1 MRHKLL
7 FAIYQFLIRLYG
19 LGIKGAALWSS
30 KARSWIEGRKKPQV
44 PPATW
49 KGHRPIWFHAAS
61 TGEFEQGRPIMEKLR
76 ERDPHRPI
84 LLTFFSPS
92 GYEATQKYADQY
104 VITYLP
110 LDTYS
115 NARKFI
121 KKWNPALAI
130 FIKYEIW
137 PSYLSVLE
145 QHHIPALVISSR
157 WRPQQIYF
165 RSGRHLFFPLLQK
178 MDHIFVQ
185 DALSM
190 EVLKMEGLEQV
201 TLAGDTRID
210 RVRDIAKEPFSH
222 PLLSAISPN
231 EKIFIMGSSWPADE
245 KLLFEAMKKSDW
257 PNFDRILIVPH
268 ELSVSHISQLESEAP
283 QSSCTVQQSAP
294 DPDSKIIIVNEM
306 GILAYLYRMADCVYV
321 GGGFGD
327 GIHSIL
333 EAAVYGV
340 PVIFGPKHHKFKE
353 AEDLIRLGA
362 AKAVQDS
369 SDLLNAS
376 VHFDQSAIRHEVKAA
391 LDQYFREQS
400 GASERVSHYIEQ
412 RLKKKT

>member
-7 FAIYQFLIRLYG
+7 FQIYQFLIRLYG
-19 LGIKGAALWSS
+19 LGIRCAALWSP
-30 KARSWIEGRKKPQV
+30 KARSWIDGRRRPKA
-44 PPATW
+44 PPSQW
-49 KGHRPIWFHAAS
+49 KGKRPIWFHAAS
-61 TGEFEQGRPIMEKLR
+61 TGEFEQGRPIMEKLQ
-76 ERDPHRPI
+76 ERDPDRPI

-92 GYEATQKYADQY
+92 GYQATQKYADRY
-104 VITYLP
+104 TIEYLP
-110 LDTYS
+110 LDTYAK
-115 NARKFI
+115 AREFI
-121 KKWNPALAI
+121 NKRNPAMAI

-145 QHHIPALVISSR
+145 QHHIPAVVISSR

-165 RSGRHLFFPLLQK
+165 RSGRRLFFPLLVK
-178 MDHIFVQ
+178 LDHIFVQ

-190 EVLKMEGLEQV
+190 EILKMEGLEQV

-222 PLLSAISPN
+222 PLLSAISPD

-245 KLLFEAMKKSDW
+245 KLLFEAMKDTLW
-257 PNFDRILIVPH
+257 PDFDRIFIVPH
-268 ELSVSHISQLESEAP
+268 ELSASHINQLESEAP
-283 QSSCTVQQSAP
+283 ESSCTVNQTSP
-294 DPDSKIIIVNEM
+294 DPEAKIIIVNEM
-306 GILAYLYRMADCVYV
+306 GILAYLYRIADCVYV

-362 AKAVQDS
+362 ARAVQDS

-376 VHFDQSAIRHEVKAA
+376 IHFDQTAIQREVKAA
-391 LDQYFREQS
+391 LDHYFQEQS

-412 RLKKKT
+412 RLKKMT

>member
-1 MRHKLL
+1 
-7 FAIYQFLIRLYG
+7 
-19 LGIKGAALWSS
+19 
-30 KARSWIEGRKKPQV
+30 
-44 PPATW
+44 
-49 KGHRPIWFHAAS
+49 
-61 TGEFEQGRPIMEKLR
+61 MEKLQAQ
-76 ERDPHRPI
+76 EPHRPI

-92 GYEATQKYADQY
+92 GYDAAQNYGDQF
-104 VITYLP
+104 VIEYLP
-110 LDTYS
+110 LDTYPK
-115 NARKFI
+115 ARSFI
-121 KKWNPALAI
+121 SKWNPALAI

-137 PSYLSVLE
+137 PSYLSVL
-145 QHHIPALVISSR
+145 HDRKIPTLVISSR

-165 RSGRHLFFPLLQK
+165 RSGRSLFYPLLRK
-178 MDHIFVQ
+178 LDHIFVQ
-185 DALSM
+185 DALSLDI
-190 EVLKMEGLEQV
+190 LKAEGLSQATV
-201 TLAGDTRID
+201 AGDTRID
-210 RVRDIAKEPFSH
+210 RVKDIAKESFSH
-222 PLLSAISPN
+222 PMLSAISDD

-245 KLLFEAMKKSDW
+245 KLLFETLKDPAW
-257 PNFDRILIVPH
+257 PEFDRILIVPH

-353 AEDLIRLGA
+353 AEDLIRLGT
-362 AKAVQDS
+362 AKSVQNS
-369 SDLLNAS
+369 SDLLNAGI
-376 VHFDQSAIRHEVKAA
+376 HFDKTPIRVEVKAI
-391 LDQYFREQS
+391 LDHYFREQS